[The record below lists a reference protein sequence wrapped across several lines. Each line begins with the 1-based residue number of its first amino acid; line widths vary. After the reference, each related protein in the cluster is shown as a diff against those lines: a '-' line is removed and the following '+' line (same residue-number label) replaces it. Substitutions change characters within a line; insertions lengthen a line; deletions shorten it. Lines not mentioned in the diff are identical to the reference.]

1 MQRRQMPRRERGV
14 RPIKSLAA
22 AICATLLIAG
32 LAAAPAS
39 AYRSMTWNI
48 GGSPNSSAGRQFN
61 LNDVQAVVSQYSPDI
76 VALQEVCS
84 WQAASLGQSLGYYWH
99 ETTIGR
105 FNDSRNGSGG
115 KCDYGNALLS
125 KTGVP
130 VDGRYRT
137 DLLAPSEGCKYDAY
151 QGSGYPECRLDM
163 GALITPSG
171 GSVVRSA
178 SGHVG
183 TSGEPYTPPYDQS
196 LELSRLVNDATSNAG
211 ETATAG
217 TALMMGDY
225 NVYPQDSRMAPKFAT
240 LGYTDAGGSMAGQ
253 SCASTPGC
261 AFTYPSGGSYGAPAS
276 KLDYIYYRN
285 LRLDDDQVPEPV
297 VNGHEASD
305 HRPIVADFSSLQLPP
320 PVVTLTAPPNGS
332 SQKSSAPKFTGSA
345 GTASGSSAVT
355 VKIYAGP
362 AAAGTPV
369 QTIGGVPVGS
379 DGSWSAQAIAA
390 LADGV
395 YSARAEQTDAR
406 GQVGSSDTNAFTVDT
421 AAPRVTL
428 TSPTNGS
435 STKSSTPTFGGA
447 AGTSSGDAASVTVKI
462 YSGTSTTGT
471 QIQTLSAPVSSGSWS
486 IVSPALAVGTYTA
499 RAEQAD
505 AAGNTG
511 LSSANTFTIRRGGGK
526 AAALAV
532 APAVSSVR
540 VAPSRFRLG
549 SALPRISRRT
559 PVGTTISFEL
569 SEAARVTLAFA
580 RPKQPGRLV
589 GGRCVA
595 PTRRNRSGRACT
607 RSLSIGSLRLNGA
620 AGRNRVR
627 FQGRLSSRKTLRP
640 GRYTTTITG
649 TDPAGNR
656 SRPSTASF
664 TVLPMR

>member
-1 MQRRQMPRRERGV
+1 MRL
-14 RPIKSLAA
+14 IKSLIATIAA
-22 AICATLLIAG
+22 ALLIAG

-48 GGSPNSSAGRQFN
+48 GGSPTSSAGRQFN

-105 FNDSRNGSGG
+105 FNDGRNGSGG
-115 KCDYGNALLS
+115 TCDYGNALLS
-125 KTGVP
+125 KTAIP
-130 VDGRYRT
+130 ALGRYRT

-151 QGSGYPECRLDM
+151 QGSGFSECRLDM
-163 GALITPSG
+163 GALITPLG
-171 GSVVRSA
+171 GTVVRSA
-178 SGHVG
+178 SAHVG
-183 TSGEPYTPPYDQS
+183 TAGEPYTPPYDQS
-196 LELSRLVNDATSNAG
+196 LELSRLVNDAASNAG

-225 NVYPQDSRMAPKFAT
+225 NVYPQDSRMAPKFAA
-240 LGYTDAGGSMAGQ
+240 LGYTDAGGGVAGQ
-253 SCASTPGC
+253 TCASTPGC
-261 AFTYPSGGSYGAPAS
+261 AFTYPSGGSYGGPAS
-276 KLDYIYYRN
+276 KLDYVYFRN
-285 LRLDDDQVPEPV
+285 LRLDAHQVPEPV

-305 HRPIVADFSSLQLPP
+305 HRPIVADFSSLQTPP

-332 SQKSSAPKFTGSA
+332 SQKSSAPRFTGTA
-345 GTASGSSAVT
+345 GTASGSSPVT
-355 VKIYAGP
+355 VKIYSGP
-362 AAAGTPV
+362 GAAGTPV
-369 QTIGGVPVGS
+369 QTIGGVPVAG

-390 LADGV
+390 LADGL

-406 GQVGSSDTNAFTVDT
+406 GQVGSSDTNTFTVDT
-421 AAPRVTL
+421 AAPQVTL
-428 TSPTNGS
+428 TSPANGT

-447 AGTSSGDAASVTVKI
+447 AGSSSGDATSVTVKI
-462 YSGTSTTGT
+462 YSGTSATGT
-471 QIQTLSAPVSSGSWS
+471 QIQTLSAPVFNGNWS
-486 IVSPALAVGTYTA
+486 IVSTALAVGTYTA

-532 APAVSSVR
+532 APTVSSAR

-559 PVGTTISFEL
+559 PVGTTISFGL

-580 RPKQPGRLV
+580 RPRQPGRLV

-595 PTRRNRSGRACT
+595 PSGGNRGGRACA
-607 RSLSIGSLRLNGA
+607 RSLPTGSLRLNGT
-620 AGRNRVR
+620 AGRNRMR
-627 FQGRLSSRKTLRP
+627 FQGRLSRRKTLRP
-640 GRYTTTITG
+640 GRYTTTITAA
-649 TDPAGNR
+649 DAAGNR
-656 SRPSTASF
+656 SAPKTVSF
-664 TVLPMR
+664 TVLPGP

>member
-1 MQRRQMPRRERGV
+1 V
-14 RPIKSLAA
+14 RLTKSFTA
-22 AICATLLIAG
+22 AICTTLLIAG

-39 AYRSMTWNI
+39 AYRSMAWNI

-105 FNDSRNGSGG
+105 FNDARNGSGG
-115 KCDYGNALLS
+115 TCDYGNALLS
-125 KTGVP
+125 KTAIP
-130 VDGRYRT
+130 TIGRYRT

-151 QGSGYPECRLDM
+151 QGSGFAECRLDM

-178 SGHVG
+178 SAHVG
-183 TSGEPYTPPYDQS
+183 TASEPYTPPYDQS
-196 LELSRLVNDATSNAG
+196 LELSRLVNDAATNAG
-211 ETATAG
+211 EAATAG

-225 NVYPQDSRMAPKFAT
+225 NVYPQDSRMAPKFAA
-240 LGYTDAGGSMAGQ
+240 LGYTDAGGSVAGQ

-261 AFTYPSGGSYGAPAS
+261 AFTYPSGGSYGAPAA
-276 KLDYIYYRN
+276 KLDYIYFRN
-285 LRLDDDQVPEPV
+285 LRLDAHQVPEPL

-305 HRPIVADFSSLQLPP
+305 HRPIVADFSSLQIPP

-332 SQKSSAPKFTGSA
+332 SQKSSAPRFTGTA

-355 VKIYAGP
+355 VKIYSGP

-369 QTIGGVPVGS
+369 QTIDGVPVGS
-379 DGSWSAQAIAA
+379 DGSWTAQAIAA

-406 GQVGSSDTNAFTVDT
+406 GQVGSSDTNTFTVDT

-428 TSPTNGS
+428 TSPANGS
-435 STKSSTPTFGGA
+435 SPKGSTPTFAGA
-447 AGTSSGDAASVTVKI
+447 AGTSSGDATSVTVKI
-462 YSGTSTTGT
+462 YSGTSASGT
-471 QIQTLSAPVSSGSWS
+471 QIQTLSAPVANGGWS

-526 AAALAV
+526 AAALV
-532 APAVSSVR
+532 AGPAVSSAR

-559 PVGTTISFEL
+559 PVGTTISFGL
-569 SEAARVTLAFA
+569 SETARVTVAFA
-580 RPKQPGRLV
+580 RTHQPGRLV

-595 PTRRNRSGRACT
+595 PSRRNRGRRACA
-607 RSLSIGSLRLNGA
+607 RSLPAGSLSLNGT
-620 AGRNRVR
+620 AGPNRMR
-627 FQGRLSSRKTLRP
+627 FQGRLSRRRSLRP
-640 GRYTTTITG
+640 GRYRTTITAA
-649 TDPAGNR
+649 DAAGNR
-656 SRPSTASF
+656 SLPRTATF
-664 TVLPMR
+664 TVLPAR